1 MDFKTKYIEGSRIS
15 PASIIEITVSN
26 DSFTI
31 TEDITDLNSKV
42 DEDFIFE
49 LRQLADELEEHNE
62 KLKTK

>member
-1 MDFKTKYIEGSRIS
+1 MEFKIKHIGAYGGF
-15 PASIIEITVSN
+15 PAEIIELTIESLN
-26 DSFTI
+26 STI

-62 KLKTK
+62 QLKTK